1 MSRMPKDEPPKKA
14 FQVCRTCKFW
24 RLASQ
29 GGTFGLCTEPGGK
42 VILDMPTVRAVEQ
55 IRMTT
60 DLTVCSAW
68 VGKE

>member
-1 MSRMPKDEPPKKA
+1 MVNIKA
-14 FQVCRTCKFW
+14 SAEIKPRCETCKHW
-24 RLASQ
+24 RVASED
-29 GGTFGLCTEPGGK
+29 GTFGLCLNPKGK

-68 VGKE
+68 VAKD